1 MSNWGKNVFSGGMGA
16 LKLAFVVVAVPAFLT
31 FRGCQ
36 NAWEDNPE
44 GKDDPTTSEYHK
56 HNVDQFLEGA
66 SLGVYDAEDGVTPE
80 SVVDAAAEGAKTAID
95 WTKRASDRLDKRL
108 PEVIETI
115 DDKKPQEKNELDEA
129 CDTLDELLHSP
140 ECQ

>member
-31 FRGCQ
+31 FKGCQ
-36 NAWEDNPE
+36 NAMEDNPE
-44 GKDDPTTSEYHK
+44 GKNDPTTSEYHK

-66 SLGVYDAEDGVTPE
+66 SLGVYDVEDGVTPE
-80 SVVDAAAEGAKTAID
+80 SVVDAAAEGTKTAID
-95 WTKRASDRLDKRL
+95 WTKRASKQLDKRL
-108 PEVIETI
+108 PEVVDSI
-115 DDKKPQEKNELDEA
+115 DNEKSQKAKDLDEA
-129 CDTLDELLHSP
+129 CDTLDEVLYSP